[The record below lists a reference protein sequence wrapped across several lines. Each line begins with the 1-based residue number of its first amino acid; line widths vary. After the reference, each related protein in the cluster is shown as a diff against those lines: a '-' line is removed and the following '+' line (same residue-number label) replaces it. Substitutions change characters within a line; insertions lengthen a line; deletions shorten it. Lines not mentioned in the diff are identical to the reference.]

1 MLQETD
7 ADREVASLKSQL
19 SELRERLAVT
29 RNSCDEHESKL
40 HEKEEGF
47 ARAMA
52 AMRESHRAELA
63 ERDSVHRQHASELE
77 AEMRRH
83 RDRTVSM
90 LAERDREIASL
101 RLQVVEHRLHAA
113 PDGTFQHDVDRPSAE
128 HSEVGASSAE
138 SPAGS
143 VVSELLAN
151 VGVADD
157 AKILHYAHERSR
169 YEAEASAL
177 RRQKYSL
184 ESALREARRD
194 AAVAAELHDSEV
206 RELRESLAKQDR
218 DRSRE
223 TANLEY
229 LKNVVHRYMT
239 CRGSVSARQQMLNAI
254 ATILQF
260 SPAEKHQVQA
270 VLARGWWAP
279 KTP

>member
-1 MLQETD
+1 M
-7 ADREVASLKSQL
+7 SLKSQL
-19 SELRERLAVT
+19 TELRERLVVART
-29 RNSCDEHESKL
+29 SCDEQEAKL

-47 ARAMA
+47 ARALA

-63 ERDSVHRQHASELE
+63 ERDSVHRQRATELE

-101 RLQVVEHRLHAA
+101 RLQVVEHQLPAL
-113 PDGTFQHDVDRPSAE
+113 PDNSFQHDAADRATAE
-128 HSEVGASSAE
+128 CSEVGASSGE
-138 SPAGS
+138 SSSTGAL
-143 VVSELLAN
+143 VVSELIAN

-157 AKILHYAHERSR
+157 AKILHFAHERSR
-169 YEAEASAL
+169 YEAEASTL

-184 ESALREARRD
+184 ETSLREARRD
-194 AAVAAELHDSEV
+194 AALAAELHASEL
-206 RELRESLAKQDR
+206 RELREDLAKRDR

-239 CRGSVSARQQMLNAI
+239 CRGGASARQQMLNAI

-260 SPAEKHQVQA
+260 SPAEKQQVQA
-270 VLARGWWAP
+270 VLARGWWVP
-279 KTP
+279 KSS

>member
-1 MLQETD
+1 
-7 ADREVASLKSQL
+7 VVSLKSQL
-19 SELRERLAVT
+19 TELRERLAMAHA
-29 RNSCDEHESKL
+29 NCDELEGKL
-40 HEKEEGF
+40 HEKEDGF

-52 AMRESHRAELA
+52 AMRESHRAELT
-63 ERDSVHRQHASELE
+63 ERDAVHRQRAGELE
-77 AEMRRH
+77 LEMRRH

-101 RLQVVEHRLHAA
+101 RLQAVERRIPPPRVSDDPFHEHDASAA
-113 PDGTFQHDVDRPSAE
+113 EYSN
-128 HSEVGASSAE
+128 EVGASSAE
-138 SPAGS
+138 SPAGA
-143 VVSELLAN
+143 VVSELIAN

-157 AKILHYAHERSR
+157 AKILHFAHERSR
-169 YEAEASAL
+169 YEAEAASL

-184 ESALREARRD
+184 ETALREARRD
-194 AAVAAELHDSEV
+194 AALTAEIHAGEI
-206 RELRESLAKQDR
+206 RELREDLAKRDR

-239 CRGSVSARQQMLNAI
+239 CRGGASARQQMLNAI

-260 SPAEKHQVQA
+260 SPAEKQQVQT
-270 VLARGWWAP
+270 VLARGWWVA

>member
-1 MLQETD
+1 M
-7 ADREVASLKSQL
+7 KSQL
-19 SELRERLAVT
+19 TELRERLAVT
-29 RNSCDEHESKL
+29 RTNCDEQESKL

-63 ERDSVHRQHASELE
+63 ERDSVHRQRASELE

-90 LAERDREIASL
+90 LAERDCEIASL
-101 RLQVVEHRLHAA
+101 RLQVVEHRLPAV
-113 PDGTFQHDVDRPSAE
+113 PDSSLQSDAGDRATVE
-128 HSEVGASSAE
+128 YSEVGASSAE
-138 SPAGS
+138 SPAGA
-143 VVSELLAN
+143 VVSELIAN

-157 AKILHYAHERSR
+157 AKILHFAHERSR
-169 YEAEASAL
+169 YEAEASSL

-184 ESALREARRD
+184 ETALREARRD
-194 AAVAAELHDSEV
+194 AALAAEMHASELCA
-206 RELRESLAKQDR
+206 LREDLAKRDR

-223 TANLEY
+223 NANLEY

-239 CRGSVSARQQMLNAI
+239 CRGGASARQQMLNAI

-260 SPAEKHQVQA
+260 SPVEKQQVQA
-270 VLARGWWAP
+270 VLARGWWVT
-279 KTP
+279 KSS

>member
-1 MLQETD
+1 
-7 ADREVASLKSQL
+7 VA
-19 SELRERLAVT
+19 RA
-29 RNSCDEHESKL
+29 SCDEQESKL

-47 ARAMA
+47 ACAMA

-63 ERDSVHRQHASELE
+63 ERDSVHRQRASELE

-101 RLQVVEHRLHAA
+101 RLQVVKHQLCAV
-113 PDGTFQHDVDRPSAE
+113 PDNSDADTSTAE
-128 HSEVGASSAE
+128 YSEVGASSAE
-138 SPAGS
+138 SPAGT
-143 VVSELLAN
+143 VVSELIAN

-157 AKILHYAHERSR
+157 AKILHFAHERSR
-169 YEAEASAL
+169 YEAEASLL

-184 ESALREARRD
+184 ETALREARRD
-194 AAVAAELHDSEV
+194 AALAAELHVSEV
-206 RELRESLAKQDR
+206 HDLQEDLAKRDR

-239 CRGSVSARQQMLNAI
+239 CRGGASARQQMLNAI

-260 SPAEKHQVQA
+260 SPAEKQQVQA
-270 VLARGWWAP
+270 VLARGWWVTKSP
-279 KTP
+279 

>member
-1 MLQETD
+1 LT
-7 ADREVASLKSQL
+7 
-19 SELRERLAVT
+19 ELRERLAVART
-29 RNSCDEHESKL
+29 SCDEQELKL
-40 HEKEEGF
+40 HEKEESF

-52 AMRESHRAELA
+52 AMRESHRGELV
-63 ERDSVHRQHASELE
+63 ERDSIHRQRASELE

-101 RLQVVEHRLHAA
+101 RLQVVEHRLPAVSDIA
-113 PDGTFQHDVDRPSAE
+113 FQHDVNRATVEPSG
-128 HSEVGASSAE
+128 VGASSAE
-138 SPAGS
+138 SPPDT
-143 VVSELLAN
+143 VVSELIAN

-157 AKILHYAHERSR
+157 AKILHFAHERSR
-169 YEAEASAL
+169 YETEAAAL

-184 ESALREARRD
+184 ETALREARRD
-194 AAVAAELHDSEV
+194 AALAAELHASEV
-206 RELRESLAKQDR
+206 RDIQEELAKRDR

-239 CRGSVSARQQMLNAI
+239 CRGGASARQQMLNAI

-260 SPAEKHQVQA
+260 SPAEKQQVQA
-270 VLARGWWAP
+270 VLARGWWIT

>member
-1 MLQETD
+1 M
-7 ADREVASLKSQL
+7 KSQL
-19 SELRERLAVT
+19 TELRERLAIART
-29 RNSCDEHESKL
+29 NCDDQETKL

-63 ERDSVHRQHASELE
+63 ERDSVHRQRASELE

-101 RLQVVEHRLHAA
+101 RLQVVEHRLPAVS
-113 PDGTFQHDVDRPSAE
+113 DSTFQHDPDRPTAE

-138 SPAGS
+138 SPAGV
-143 VVSELLAN
+143 VVSELIAN

-157 AKILHYAHERSR
+157 AKILHFAHERSR
-169 YEAEASAL
+169 YEAEASSL

-184 ESALREARRD
+184 ETALREARRD
-194 AAVAAELHDSEV
+194 AALAAELHASETHDLQ
-206 RELRESLAKQDR
+206 EELAKRDR

-239 CRGSVSARQQMLNAI
+239 CCGGASARQQMLNAI

-260 SPAEKHQVQA
+260 SPIEKQQVQA
-270 VLARGWWAP
+270 VLARGWWVTKSP
-279 KTP
+279 